1 MKFTKFIKK
10 YYILIF
16 ILFLALIL
24 RLISLNQSFW
34 LDETTSG
41 YVARDF
47 NFGQIIK
54 GFAPGDFHP
63 PFYYL
68 LLRGWGL
75 LFGFSE
81 VALRSLSVVFG
92 IGSVWII
99 YKIAKEFGLKHP
111 ELASL
116 ILAASGLHIYF
127 SQEARMYVL
136 ASFFVL
142 LSFLFFV
149 KTLKKGR
156 VGDFIGF
163 AVFLGLST
171 MTHYLTLTMI
181 PVYWL
186 IGVIKKKNFIWW
198 KKFIAS
204 HIIMLG
210 FYILWSP
217 LLLKQIKN
225 GLSVS
230 LTTPSW
236 WIVLGKTT
244 FKEILLIPIKFI
256 IGRISFDN
264 KMVYALVI
272 VFSLSIFGYLLFNA
286 IKNLKKSY
294 TFFLWL
300 TIPLVLTIIIGLRLS
315 VFSYFRLLF
324 ILPAYYLLAAFAFNY
339 LDKRKKVVFTLLIL
353 LINITTSL
361 IYLTNSKFQREDW
374 RGLTNYIRIN
384 SSFSSIVLFPASTGT
399 EAFRYYAP
407 DISYTVKNSV
417 AGYNEVWLVR
427 YAQPIFDPTDS
438 TRKSVEEAG
447 YKEVE
452 GKDFNGV
459 GVIRYTKIKSI

>member
-1 MKFTKFIKK
+1 MKFTKIIKEN
-10 YYILIF
+10 YILIS
-16 ILFLALIL
+16 ILFLAIIL

-81 VALRSLSVVFG
+81 VALRSLSVVLG
-92 IGSVWII
+92 VGSVWII
-99 YKIAKEFGLKHP
+99 YKIAKEMGLKHP
-111 ELASL
+111 ELASI
-116 ILAASGLHIYF
+116 ILATSGLYIYF
-127 SQEARMYVL
+127 SQEARMYIL
-136 ASFFVL
+136 ASFLVL

-163 AVFLGLST
+163 SISLALSG

-186 IGVIKKKNFIWW
+186 IGVIKKKNFNWW
-198 KKFIAS
+198 KKFITS
-204 HIIMLG
+204 HIIILG

-230 LTTPSW
+230 LTAPSW

-244 FKEILLIPIKFI
+244 FKEILLIPIKFT

-264 KMVYALVI
+264 NIVYALVVVI
-272 VFSLSIFGYLLFNA
+272 SLSIFGYLLFKA
-286 IKNLKKSY
+286 IKNFKKIY
-294 TFFLWL
+294 LIFLWL
-300 TIPLVLTIIIGLRLS
+300 TIPLLLTITIGLKVS

-324 ILPAYYLLAAFAFNY
+324 ILPAYYLLAAFAFNFIN
-339 LDKRKKVVFTLLIL
+339 KRKKIIFTLLIL
-353 LINITTSL
+353 LINITSSL
-361 IYLTNSKFQREDW
+361 IYLTDTKFQREDW

-384 SSFSSIVLFPASTGT
+384 SSSSSIVLFPATTGT

-407 DISYTVKNSV
+407 DISYRVKNSV
-417 AGYNEVWLVR
+417 EGYNEVWLMR
-427 YAQPIFDPTDS
+427 YSQAIFDPTDS
-438 TRKSVEEAG
+438 TRKSVENEG

-452 GKDFNGV
+452 EKDFNGV
-459 GVIRYTKIKSI
+459 GVIRYTKTKSI

>member
-1 MKFTKFIKK
+1 MKFTKIIKEN
-10 YYILIF
+10 YILIS
-16 ILFLALIL
+16 ILFLAIIL

-116 ILAASGLHIYF
+116 LLATSGLYIYF
-127 SQEARMYVL
+127 SQEARMYIL
-136 ASFFVL
+136 ASFLVL

-149 KTLKKGR
+149 KILKKGR
-156 VGDFIGF
+156 AGDYVGF
-163 AVFLGLST
+163 AISLGLCT

-186 IGVIKKKNFIWW
+186 IGLINKKDLIWW
-198 KKFIAS
+198 KKFITS

-225 GLSVS
+225 SLSVS
-230 LTTPSW
+230 LTDPSW
-236 WIVLGKTT
+236 WVVLGKTT
-244 FKEILLIPIKFI
+244 FKEILLVPVKFT

-272 VFSLSIFGYLLFNA
+272 IFSLSIFGYLVFKA

-294 TFFLWL
+294 SFF
-300 TIPLVLTIIIGLRLS
+300 
-315 VFSYFRLLF
+315 
-324 ILPAYYLLAAFAFNY
+324 
-339 LDKRKKVVFTLLIL
+339 
-353 LINITTSL
+353 
-361 IYLTNSKFQREDW
+361 
-374 RGLTNYIRIN
+374 
-384 SSFSSIVLFPASTGT
+384 
-399 EAFRYYAP
+399 
-407 DISYTVKNSV
+407 
-417 AGYNEVWLVR
+417 
-427 YAQPIFDPTDS
+427 
-438 TRKSVEEAG
+438 
-447 YKEVE
+447 
-452 GKDFNGV
+452 
-459 GVIRYTKIKSI
+459 

>member
-1 MKFTKFIKK
+1 MKFTKIIKEN
-10 YYILIF
+10 YILIS
-16 ILFLALIL
+16 ILFLAIIL

-63 PFYYL
+63 PLYYL

-81 VALRSLSVVFG
+81 VALRSLSVLFG
-92 IGSVWII
+92 VGSVWII
-99 YKIAKEFGLKHP
+99 YKIVKEMGLKHP
-111 ELASL
+111 ELAS
-116 ILAASGLHIYF
+116 IMLATSGLYIYF
-127 SQEARMYVL
+127 SQEARMYIL
-136 ASFFVL
+136 ASFLVL

-163 AVFLGLST
+163 SISLALSG

-225 GLSVS
+225 SLSVS
-230 LTTPSW
+230 LTAPSW

-244 FKEILLIPIKFI
+244 FKEILLVPVKFT
-256 IGRISFDN
+256 IGRISLDN
-264 KMVYALVI
+264 KIFYAFVI
-272 VFSLSIFGYLLFNA
+272 IFSLSIFGYLL
-286 IKNLKKSY
+286 IKAMKNYKNSLPIL
-294 TFFLWL
+294 LWL
-300 TIPLVLTIIIGLRLS
+300 TIPLLLAIVIGLKVS

-324 ILPAYYLLAAFAFNY
+324 ILPAYYLLVVFGLNN
-339 LDKRKKVVFTLLIL
+339 LNKRKRIIFIIFIL
-353 LINITTSL
+353 FINLSTSF
-361 IYLTNSKFQREDW
+361 IYLTNSKYQRENW

-384 SSFSSIVLFPASTGT
+384 SSSSSIVLFPATTGT
-399 EAFRYYAP
+399 EAFCYYAP
-407 DISYTVKNSV
+407 DISYRVKNSV
-417 AGYNEVWLVR
+417 EGYNEVWLMR
-427 YAQPIFDPTDS
+427 YSKAIFDPTDS
-438 TRKSVEEAG
+438 TRKSVEDEG

-452 GKDFNGV
+452 EKDFNGV
-459 GVIRYTKIKSI
+459 GVIRYIKTKSI